1 MFSRLRRFVRRLRAG
16 RDWIV
21 YADAYD
27 HTLPGVPLDAARAD
41 RILAFLTDERIVA
54 PRAIA
59 RPRTATL
66 EAILRIHT
74 RAYVESLDRP
84 ETMTEIFGVPVNDA
98 ERQGALDYQRLATG
112 GTVLAA
118 RLAWRTGRFAANLG
132 GGYHHAGRERGMGF
146 CLINDVAIAIAHLRH
161 YGFTKPVLVV
171 DLDLHDGNGTREI
184 FRDDPTVHTFSIHN
198 TAWGPEDG
206 VATTSI
212 ALGDDVDD
220 RTYLDA
226 LRAALPPVLEEHRP
240 GFVFYNAGADV
251 AADDRIGNWR
261 ISDAAIRERDRFVV
275 EATRRAV
282 GDVPCVMVLGGG
294 YGGHAWR
301 YPARFLAWHM
311 TGTAVEPPDELA
323 MILRRFRRLKT
334 TLAATGQPRP
344 DNWGLTAEDL
354 VGVAP
359 GVVRAPRLLDAFSSF
374 AIELSLERAG
384 ILGALRA
391 RGFAE
396 PAVVIDRNS
405 PLGETIRVFG
415 DSAHTALLIELRVT
429 RSRRAVPGMEVLY
442 VEWLL
447 LQNPREAFSEHNPQ
461 LPGQTHPG
469 LGLLKEVVG
478 WLVILCEMLGLDG
491 LAFTPAEYYMAVL
504 GRHHMRFLDP
514 AAQGRFIALRRALAS
529 LSLAEASDALATG
542 RVVDDGGNAVRWT
555 PAVQVY
561 PVSTRLHAAVEG
573 DVYDAKVREACD
585 AAAFELVSS

>member
-1 MFSRLRRFVRRLRAG
+1 MLSRIRRFVRRLRAG

-21 YADAYD
+21 YADAYE
-27 HTLPGVPLDAARAD
+27 HTLPGVPLDAGRAD
-41 RILAFLTDERIVA
+41 RILAFLTDEGIVRR
-54 PRAIA
+54 RAIVQ
-59 RPRTATL
+59 PRTATL
-66 EAILRIHT
+66 EAILRVHT
-74 RAYVESLDRP
+74 RAYVESLDRT

-118 RLAWRTGRFAANLG
+118 RLAWRTGRLAANLG

-146 CLINDVAIAIAHLRH
+146 CLINDVAVAIAHLRQ
-161 YGFTKPVLVV
+161 YGFAGRILVV

-184 FRDDPTVHTFSIHN
+184 FRDDPTVHTLSIHN
-198 TAWGPEDG
+198 AAWGPEEG
-206 VATTSI
+206 AATTSI
-212 ALGDDVDD
+212 ALGDGVDD
-220 RTYLDA
+220 ATYLDA
-226 LRAALPPVLEEHRP
+226 LRAALPPILDQHRP
-240 GFVFYNAGADV
+240 TFVFYNAGADP

-261 ISDAAIRERDRFVV
+261 ITEGAMLERDRFVLQ
-275 EATRRAV
+275 ATRRVV
-282 GDVPCVMVLGGG
+282 GNVPCVMVLGGG

-301 YPARFLAWHM
+301 YPARFLARHM
-311 TGTAVEPPDELA
+311 TGVAVEPPDELA

-334 TLAATGQPRP
+334 TLAATGQPPP
-344 DNWGLTAEDL
+344 DDWGLTAEDL

-391 RGFAE
+391 RGFPQ
-396 PAVVIDRNS
+396 PAVAIDRNS

-415 DSAHTALLIELRVT
+415 DPGHAALLLELRVT
-429 RSRRAVPGMEVLY
+429 RSRRVVPGMEVLY

-447 LQNPREAFSEHNPQ
+447 LQNPRESFSEHNPQ

-478 WLVILCEMLGLDG
+478 WLVILCELLKLDG

-514 AAQGRFIALRRALAS
+514 AAQGRFLALRRALGS
-529 LSLAEASDALATG
+529 LSLAAASDALATG
-542 RVVDDGGNAVRWT
+542 RVVDGAGHAVMWM
-555 PAVQVY
+555 PSVQVF
-561 PVSTRLHAAVEG
+561 PVSDRLHAAVEG
-573 DVYDAKVREACD
+573 ETYDAKVRGACD
-585 AAAFELVSS
+585 AAAYRLASP